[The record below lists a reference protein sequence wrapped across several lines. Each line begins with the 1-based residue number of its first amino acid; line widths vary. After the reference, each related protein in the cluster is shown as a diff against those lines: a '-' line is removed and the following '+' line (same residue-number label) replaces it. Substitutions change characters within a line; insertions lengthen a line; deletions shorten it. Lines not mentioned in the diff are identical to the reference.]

1 MSERYIKLYSLE
13 DNLYSLG
20 SPIIIAG
27 GRLTKDTTSGKV
39 FAQLKFRNI
48 SASIIKAVRISV
60 NTYDVN
66 GELIGDAISYEY
78 TDLSISR
85 DVEFGQKSAVIVN
98 DAAVSFSV
106 EIMEVAFDDDSV
118 YVPTC
123 EWEVMPEKQKLIEAF
138 EGNSELVK
146 EYQISFGKT
155 CEFNPI
161 DYKDLWICAC
171 GAENQNTEE
180 HCTRCGVEYKLLK
193 NLDIAELSARKDMR
207 LAKEKKIREQK
218 AAEAQK
224 IAAKAKKT
232 ALYAIAFAVVFTVVL
247 STISIYSDR
256 LTTYKD
262 ALNALYSEDVNVADC
277 DSVIEVFES
286 LGGFKDSKEQ
296 ILEANYIKATIYFDR
311 EDYEEASEAFSSIV
325 EYKDSAAKKEQADL
339 WIEVFE
345 LLETTSGKYGSRSD
359 KTSSYYGF
367 NKAAKLIKNF
377 KGEKT
382 DEMKKLYDDITLALK
397 YYGKWKIKS
406 GKLKAIGLSNYYDGL
421 VRKVAF
427 NLVYDEYSGV
437 QLQTLPIQRGSEE
450 KDGSFS
456 YYSYYTEEFV
466 VSSEKKYKFEC
477 KGISYINSF
486 SYIPAIKDNQF
497 KIKLFE
503 NDVYTANIVL
513 SR

>member
-106 EIMEVAFDDDSV
+106 EIKEVAFDDDSV

-171 GAENQNTEE
+171 GAENQNAEE
-180 HCTRCGVEYKLLK
+180 YCNRCGAEYQLLK

-207 LAKEKKIREQK
+207 LAKEKKIREQQ

-232 ALYAIAFAVVFTVVL
+232 ALYAIVFAVVFTVVL
-247 STISIYSDR
+247 SIIRIYSDV
-256 LTTYKD
+256 LTTYKY
-262 ALNALYSEDVNVADC
+262 ALDVLYSEDVTVADC
-277 DSVIEVFES
+277 NSIIEVFES

-296 ILEANYIKATIYFDR
+296 ILEAKYIKATIYFDR

-406 GKLKAIGLSNYYDGL
+406 GKLKAVGISNYYDDS
-421 VRKVAF
+421 VKKIAF
-427 NLVYDEYSGV
+427 NLVYDSTGV
-437 QLQTLPIQRGSEE
+437 HLKMLPVQKGSEE

-456 YYSYYTEEFV
+456 YYSYETHLFK